1 MRWLLRK
8 DLLILA
14 RSRLLLALLVVYPIV
29 IALLIGFALSRGP
42 SRQRIAIV
50 DETPPGAT
58 VQVGSERV
66 SVAGFADELFSQ
78 VKAERV
84 ASRAAAIAKVK
95 SGEVVAAVVI
105 PRNLAARLSSQ
116 VAQGRL

>member
-14 RSRLLLALLVVYPIV
+14 RSRLLVALLVLYPVV

-66 SVAGFADELFSQ
+66 SVGRFADRLFAQ
-78 VKAERV
+78 VDATR
-84 ASRAAAIAKVK
+84 AGSRADGVAKVK
-95 SGEVVAAVVI
+95 SGEVVA
-105 PRNLAARLSSQ
+105 
-116 VAQGRL
+116 